1 MNFKDAVKEMKD
13 VTFDNAVYFD
23 CDDTLI
29 MWAYDQEHDSK
40 TVDIVDEYGISNR
53 VLPHLY
59 HIEKVKKHF
68 EADHKVYIWSQG
80 GEDWALRVTA
90 ALGLQDHVTDVL
102 CKPELYYDDVHSD
115 MFLGKPQYLDPY
127 TGEPSFPF
135 DEEKKNRDNNEL
147 VRKFFTGWKQNR
159 EEIRILETALKE
171 ISVLAR
177 FTDGGTGDAILD
189 VIDKAFDGEDNSE
202 QSG

>member
-29 MWAYDQEHDSK
+29 MWSYDKGYDSEAIN
-40 TVDIVDEYGISNR
+40 IVDEYGISNR
-53 VLPHLY
+53 VLPHPY
-59 HIEKVKKHF
+59 HTEKVKKHC
-68 EADHKVYIWSQG
+68 EAGHKVYIWSQG
-80 GEDWALRVTA
+80 GEDWARRVTE
-90 ALGLQDHVTDVL
+90 ALGLQNHVTAIL

-135 DEEKKNRDNNEL
+135 DEEKKNQSNNEL
-147 VRKFFTGWKQNR
+147 IRKFFTGWKQNR
-159 EEIRILETALKE
+159 EEIRVLETALKE
-171 ISVLAR
+171 ISVLAG
-177 FTDGGTGDAILD
+177 FTAEGARDAIID
-189 VIDKAFDGEDNSE
+189 VINKAYDKIGESNE
-202 QSG
+202 